1 MRPADARSVAWF
13 VVVGVSAMAVHYVVT
28 LSANH
33 FVSLSPALANVAGFL
48 CAFPVSYIGH
58 RNFSFAGTASG
69 HTKALVRLFGVSC
82 LSFAGNQLLL
92 WLLLTFTPLPLWIA
106 LGIVLIAVAVV
117 TYLFSRSW
125 VFAS

>member
-1 MRPADARSVAWF
+1 MRPVDARSVAWF

-33 FVSLSPALANVAGFL
+33 FVSLSPPLANLVGFL

-58 RNFSFAGTASG
+58 RNFSFAGTTAG
-69 HTKALVRLFGVSC
+69 HGKAVVRLFGVSC
-82 LSFAGNQLLL
+82 LSFVGNQLLL

-117 TYLFSRSW
+117 TYLLSRSW
-125 VFAS
+125 VFAG